1 MADLNQYEC
10 IDPQVG
16 GDLWRLDDPSTEPA
30 TAERLRLHC
39 QFCAACRLI
48 LALDTEIKT
57 GVRTGRVSIPHST
70 PHRPTGFLWLSG
82 LGAAAMAAGLT
93 TIAVLPPSASHTMMP
108 TRAPIPTSTIERPV
122 SNEVVPGD
130 RPLVTWTPLPGARA
144 YEVSIRSVEGD
155 YSWQGQTEET
165 KLKLS
170 REAALPAHQRY
181 RLAVTP
187 IPAHLAPE
195 GGLRSTFT
203 TGTRFQAAMYRLT
216 HGSRMALATGIA
228 GCLALV
234 TGLIGL
240 VWVRQR

>member
-1 MADLNQYEC
+1 MADLNHYEC

-16 GDLWRLDDPSTEPA
+16 GDLWRLDDPTTEPD

-39 QFCAACRLI
+39 QFCAACRLV
-48 LALDTEIKT
+48 LALDTEIKA
-57 GVRTGRVSIPHST
+57 GVRAGEISIPRSAA
-70 PHRPTGFLWLSG
+70 HRPAGFLWLSG

-93 TIAVLPPSASHTMMP
+93 TIAVLPPTASQSILIS
-108 TRAPIPTSTIERPV
+108 RAPIPTSTIERPV

-130 RPLVTWTPLPGARA
+130 RPQVTWTPLPGARA
-144 YEVSIRSVEGD
+144 YEVSIRSLNGD

-165 KLKLS
+165 NLKLS
-170 REAALPAHQRY
+170 KEATLPAHQRY
-181 RLAVTP
+181 RIAVTP

-216 HGSRMALATGIA
+216 HGSRTALASGIA

-234 TGLIGL
+234 TGMIGL
-240 VWVRQR
+240 VWVRRR